1 METFIQ
7 PCGLFFHHWQ
17 FPNQDWIGFQTEMF
31 FVSSKSA
38 CRKFC
43 LCLTKFGLQVTDK
56 VDRTGLEAQV
66 EVSHVLQ
73 RYSFSGYMIGTA
85 SLPRQE
91 SSLLY
96 ILAYRSRQNSLTTF
110 SFVACVRRLLKPY
123 TGLSFSL

>member
-1 METFIQ
+1 MFIQ
-7 PCGLFFHHWQ
+7 SCGLFFHHWQ
-17 FPNQDWIGFQTEMF
+17 FSNQDWIGFQTVMF

-43 LCLTKFGLQVTDK
+43 LCLKKFRLQFTEK
-56 VDRTGLEAQV
+56 VDRTGLEAQA
-66 EVSHVLQ
+66 EVFLVLQ
-73 RYSFSGYMIGTA
+73 RYSFSGHMTGIA

-110 SFVACVRRLLKPY
+110 SFVACVRRLLKLY
-123 TGLSFSL
+123 TDLSFSL